1 MKLITTGI
9 FILILTTALCAQESV
24 FKMENL
30 GWISGCWTSE
40 NKDTNSSVS
49 EFWTMV
55 AGESMLGVGRTI
67 KNGKTVDYEYLRI
80 ALYEKGIFYV
90 AKPKANAE
98 ETPFRLTKLTPSEA
112 VFENPAHDF
121 PQKII
126 YRRDGTNLFAR
137 VEGNNKGKFMGFDF
151 SMSKAKCD

>member
-9 FILILTTALCAQESV
+9 FILILSTVLFAQGP
-24 FKMENL
+24 FKIENL
-30 GWISGCWTSE
+30 GWLSGCWASE
-40 NKDTNSSVS
+40 NKDANTSVS

-55 AGESMLGVGRTI
+55 AGDSILGVGRTI
-67 KNGKTVDYEYLRI
+67 KNGQTVDYEYMRI
-80 ALYEKGIFYV
+80 AVYDKGIFYI
-90 AKPKANAE
+90 AKPKANTE
-98 ETPFRLTKLTPSEA
+98 ETSFKLTKLAAAEA

-151 SMSKAKCD
+151 PMSKTKCD